1 MRTPPILVC
10 ILAFIALNSF
20 QNKCHS
26 EPAETG
32 DQAELK
38 TKGVGAILHD
48 MMILGAKDPKAAVL
62 YALQKRKEGHEE
74 IEFPTYFGRQWYK
87 KNPKEFMQWAQSL
100 TKTEFSSANEC
111 TLDVVEKIDSAE
123 ADEFVMHEMARGAK
137 RNQAI
142 FTIGFNKTTH
152 DPRLAAA
159 WAESLPAD
167 DPGRFYAIDS
177 VAIFWAN
184 KDPEAAIRWITS
196 ISDNLPSET
205 DSSWNE
211 NPSVA
216 VWACLEELYK
226 TSPSVALDWAIKNP
240 NKGIRDIEC
249 YRITRKWAKAN
260 MEEPRKYISQISD
273 RLLRLPLLVGYIS
286 ESEDYPTSEFP
297 SIADWM
303 LSMEKSPFSSVKG
316 DVFPL
321 FLSTW
326 IDKDRAGALEWMQK
340 VPTHS
345 EAEGNT
351 KGNFIASILG
361 KENPFTSGRF
371 LPPKKQATTTQP
383 SKENEIV
390 PSFNFTKLDDEKVM
404 PMMKPLYFEVRGDRA
419 LNIMLSVL
427 VALTFFNGFKIWKL
441 SRASFIPKS
450 VRFGVGILSVL
461 FLTHFPLGVYPLF
474 AKENILTKVQ
484 VIYIGAYCL
493 SVIFLTACFW
503 IIANQAARGSRVL
516 LILGSLFVCLG
527 AVGVPVAFI
536 KKGDLASTLGL
547 LFWGVPILFCTL
559 RKASREYRIQARS
572 KKTHIPKMLFF
583 SILCLVGVI
592 AFYVIR
598 DIFNLLETNR
608 SMALQLAWM
617 LPLGAIFY
625 GAPLLWALSWGDKTT
640 LNLYRSLLI
649 LFSVYVLGGL
659 FVSFSDSSLI
669 RIFINVVLSI
679 LFLSPVVFVFLPSV
693 RNWAKN
699 LKPAF

>member
-1 MRTPPILVC
+1 
-10 ILAFIALNSF
+10 
-20 QNKCHS
+20 
-26 EPAETG
+26 
-32 DQAELK
+32 
-38 TKGVGAILHD
+38 
-48 MMILGAKDPKAAVL
+48 
-62 YALQKRKEGHEE
+62 
-74 IEFPTYFGRQWYK
+74 
-87 KNPKEFMQWAQSL
+87 
-100 TKTEFSSANEC
+100 
-111 TLDVVEKIDSAE
+111 
-123 ADEFVMHEMARGAK
+123 MARGQK

-159 WAESLPAD
+159 WAESFPAG
-167 DPGRFYAIDS
+167 DPGRFHAIDS

-184 KDPEAAIRWITS
+184 KDPEAAVRWITS

-240 NKGIRDIEC
+240 NKGIRDIES

-260 MEEPRKYISQISD
+260 IEEPRKYISQIRD
-273 RLLRLPLLVGYIS
+273 HLLRLPLLVGYIS
-286 ESEDYPTSEFP
+286 ESGDYPTSEFP
-297 SIADWM
+297 SVADWM
-303 LSMEKSPFSSVKG
+303 LSIEKSPFIIIKG
-316 DVFPL
+316 DLFPL

-326 IDKDRAGALEWMQK
+326 IDKDRAGALMWLQK

-345 EAEGNT
+345 QSEGT
-351 KGNFIASILG
+351 VKGNFVASLLAG
-361 KENPFTSGRF
+361 ENPFTSGRF
-371 LPPKKQATTTQP
+371 RVPDNQDSTTDMSKKT
-383 SKENEIV
+383 ENAAG
-390 PSFNFTKLDDEKVM
+390 FNFTKLDDEKVM
-404 PMMKPLYFEVRGDRA
+404 PIMKPLYFEVRGDRA
-419 LNIMLSVL
+419 SNIMLSVL

-450 VRFGVGILSVL
+450 VRFGVGILSL
-461 FLTHFPLGVYPLF
+461 CCLLSLPLGIYPLF
-474 AKENILTKVQ
+474 SKENICTKVQ
-484 VIYIGAYCL
+484 VIYLGAYCF
-493 SVIFLTACFW
+493 SVTLITILFW
-503 IIANQAARGSRVL
+503 LIPNQAARGSRVL
-516 LILGSLFVCLG
+516 
-527 AVGVPVAFI
+527 FI
-536 KKGDLASTLGL
+536 IGL
-547 LFWGVPILFCTL
+547 LFTLLGVVGIPVALLKSGNLPYALSCLLWGVPILLCTL
-559 RKASREYRIQARS
+559 RKASREYRIQART
-572 KKTHIPKMLFF
+572 KKVRIPKMLLL
-583 SILCLVGVI
+583 SILSLFVSL
-592 AFYVIR
+592 AFYIVR
-598 DIFNLLETNR
+598 DIYNLLETNR
-608 SMALQLAWM
+608 SMALQFAWM

-659 FVSFSDSSLI
+659 FASFSDPSLI